1 MGGGKQEVL
10 SRDVGLRDVG
20 QQSVWGNGTREV
32 WRGGS
37 DRIVGL
43 VRGNRGGGRRQR
55 MDGASPE
62 AQIREQLCLQ
72 SVGQGVAEHCYPP
85 PTPRPPLCCCG
96 TSWGLCIAPCAAP
109 CPPLGLRGGGLS
121 PFLAVTKG
129 CLGCFLPS
137 SITPRPALR
146 RCCCGWAVVG
156 VSSSNPHP
164 AARVSPRVHAHLC
177 ARVHGTA
184 IYPCVPGA
192 AASLPTCLSFPRYL
206 LLLCRGDV
214 TRSKAWMGPRG
225 APQPLQKLQN

>member
-1 MGGGKQEVL
+1 MWGSSRCGAMAHVKCGEVEVTALWVWCGAIGGKGGGSGWMELLQ
-10 SRDVGLRDVG
+10 RLRSTAALPAVCG
-20 QQSVWGNGTREV
+20 A
-32 WRGGS
+32 
-37 DRIVGL
+37 
-43 VRGNRGGGRRQR
+43 GGGR
-55 MDGASPE
+55 A
-62 AQIREQLCLQ
+62 LL
-72 SVGQGVAEHCYPP
+72 PP
-85 PTPRPPLCCCG
+85 PTPHPPSCCCG

>member
-1 MGGGKQEVL
+1 MWGSSRRGAMAHVKCGEVEVTALWVWCGAIGGEGGGSGRMELLLQRL
-10 SRDVGLRDVG
+10 RSRSSSACSL
-20 QQSVWGNGTREV
+20 WGT
-32 WRGGS
+32 
-37 DRIVGL
+37 DT
-43 VRGNRGGGRRQR
+43 
-55 MDGASPE
+55 A
-62 AQIREQLCLQ
+62 
-72 SVGQGVAEHCYPP
+72 PP
-85 PTPRPPLCCCG
+85 PPPIVLLWDTVGSLHRSMCCSMPSPG
-96 TSWGLCIAPCAAP
+96 HSQSRE
-109 CPPLGLRGGGLS
+109 GLRGGGLS

-156 VSSSNPHP
+156 VSSSNLHL

-192 AASLPTCLSFPRYL
+192 AASLPACLSFPRYL